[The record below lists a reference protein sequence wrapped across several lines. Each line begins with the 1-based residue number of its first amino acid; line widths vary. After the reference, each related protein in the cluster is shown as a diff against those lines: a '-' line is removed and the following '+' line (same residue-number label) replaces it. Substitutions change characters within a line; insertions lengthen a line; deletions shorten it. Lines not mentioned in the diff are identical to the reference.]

1 MYKIVHSYQGLGGV
15 WKVDEDEGEYTLPN
29 AIFYAKWLLERPTA
43 RILPGYTVTV
53 VEVGV

>member
-1 MYKIVHSYQGLGGV
+1 MYKLIHSYLGAGDI
-15 WKVDEDEGEYTLPN
+15 WHVDEDDGVYTLPN
-29 AIFYAKWLLERPTA
+29 AIFYVKWLLERPAA